1 MLQRRAVMG
10 RVVIFLADGF
20 EEVEAVTPVDY
31 LRRSGIEVVLAG
43 VNTLTPTGARGIRLH
58 ADIEVGEIDWLPE
71 GLILPGGLPG
81 AENLADSEDVDR
93 LCSEVMK
100 AGGLLA
106 SICAAPALVLGSYSL
121 LEGRRFTCYPG
132 FETKVAGGVFS
143 ERSVV
148 VDGNIITSRG
158 AGTAGE
164 FSLAVIEYLR
174 GREAADR
181 IAEAVLL
188 QSN

>member
-1 MLQRRAVMG
+1 
-10 RVVIFLADGF
+10 VIFLADGF

-31 LRRSGIEVVLAG
+31 LRRSGIEVVVAG
-43 VNTLTPTGARGIRLH
+43 VNTLTPTGARGIRIH
-58 ADIEVGEIDWLPE
+58 ADIEAGEIDWLPA

-81 AENLADSEDVDR
+81 AENLAASVDVDR
-93 LCSEVMK
+93 LISEVMK

-121 LEGRRFTCYPG
+121 MKGRRFTCYPG
-132 FETKVAGGVFS
+132 FEDKVPGGRYS
-143 ERSVV
+143 DGSVV

-164 FSLAVIEYLR
+164 FSLAIIEYLTD
-174 GREAADR
+174 RETADR

-188 QSN
+188 RT

>member
-1 MLQRRAVMG
+1 MAG
-10 RVVIFLADGF
+10 VVIFLADGF

-58 ADIEVGEIDWLPE
+58 ADIEAGDIDWLPD

-81 AENLADSEDVDR
+81 AENLAESEDVDR
-93 LCSEVMK
+93 LCGEVMK

-121 LEGRRFTCYPG
+121 LKGRHFTCYPG
-132 FETKVAGGVFS
+132 FESKVSGGQYS
-143 ERSVV
+143 DRSVV

-164 FSLAVIEYLR
+164 FSMAIIEYLMD
-174 GREAADR
+174 RETADR

-188 QSN
+188 PS